1 MRHEHLR
8 QHKLLLKQQLRKLA
22 GREGFS
28 TSESPGANLVFEEI
42 AAALLR
48 VIDQIRFTLNT
59 EGNSVDTEGEYD
71 DN

>member
-1 MRHEHLR
+1 M
-8 QHKLLLKQQLRKLA
+8 KQRIL
-22 GREGFS
+22 
-28 TSESPGANLVFEEI
+28 PGANLVFEEI

-71 DN
+71 DD